1 MSWLHLNFSSLSQD
15 FLFGLHLPW
24 KDNDVSVIYNSVRYD
39 DTVQLATFHLR
50 EKDWN
55 ELKSN
60 SCMWIASND
69 HVPIP
74 IIKQEKVFLGS
85 ESVKAVEQVDPEE
98 KFGLFAVQTFELESS
113 SDCEILKVRSG
124 YQYW

>member
-1 MSWLHLNFSSLSQD
+1 M
-15 FLFGLHLPW
+15 
-24 KDNDVSVIYNSVRYD
+24 V
-39 DTVQLATFHLR
+39 TFHLR
-50 EKDWN
+50 QKDWN

-98 KFGLFAVQTFELESS
+98 KFGLFAVQTFEVESS

-124 YQYW
+124 YQNWC

>member
-1 MSWLHLNFSSLSQD
+1 MVYLYRD
-15 FLFGLHLPW
+15 T
-24 KDNDVSVIYNSVRYD
+24 DYSVICNSVRYD
-39 DTVQLATFHLR
+39 DTAQIVTFHLR

-69 HVPIP
+69 HVRIP
-74 IIKQEKVFLGS
+74 FIKQKKVFLGS

-98 KFGLFAVQTFELESS
+98 KFGLFAVQKFEVESS
-113 SDCEILKVRSG
+113 SDCEILKVRFG
-124 YQYW
+124 YQY

>member
-1 MSWLHLNFSSLSQD
+1 M
-15 FLFGLHLPW
+15 
-24 KDNDVSVIYNSVRYD
+24 
-39 DTVQLATFHLR
+39 TFHLR

-69 HVPIP
+69 HIPIP

-98 KFGLFAVQTFELESS
+98 KFGLFAGQTFEVEQS
-113 SDCEILKVRSG
+113 SDFEILKVRLG
-124 YQYW
+124 YKYCCYM